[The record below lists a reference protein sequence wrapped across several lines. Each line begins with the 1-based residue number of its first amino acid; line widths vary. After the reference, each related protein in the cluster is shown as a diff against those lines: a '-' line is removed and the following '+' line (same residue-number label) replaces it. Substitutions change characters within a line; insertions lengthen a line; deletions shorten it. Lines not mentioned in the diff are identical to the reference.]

1 MKTGYL
7 TLIFALACAACT
19 PRFYPPKIDV
29 PDGYL
34 YGEGF
39 PRDTA
44 ALASDWWRL
53 FGDTVLDNLVQR
65 ALENNRDVAVA
76 ASRVEEARQ
85 NLGVVRAQ
93 FLPQVGIGVTAE
105 GEYTPQTKIVQT
117 YAVEPSL
124 SWEIALFG
132 QLRNAKRAARAQ
144 IASSEWALRGVR
156 LSLAAEVATTY
167 FTLLEYERDLAIA
180 RRIMEMGFVRGQRVE
195 VLLNAPLK
203 DPIEYKIMGYDIS
216 LRRTEADMVVVL
228 SDSEVNE
235 YLAGGHH
242 HHRHH
247 PGHRHGYCGCGTPEQ
262 APEYPA
268 AGTPGAED
276 DCATADEVISRHSRT
291 IGVAL
296 VGNPNSGKTSLFNA
310 ISGGH
315 EHVGNYSGVTVGA
328 KSGHRYY
335 RGYRFEVT
343 DLPGTYALS
352 AYTPEERYVR
362 SHVAEK
368 TPDVIINS
376 VVASNLER
384 NLYLTTELI
393 DINPR
398 MVVALNMYD
407 ELDSRG
413 SELDYDNLGRML
425 GVPMVPVEA
434 RNGKGIEALL
444 DTVIAVYENQDER
457 VRHIHINMGPVI
469 EEGLRRLKDDMS
481 DYRGE
486 LPKAFPPRYYAMKM
500 LEGDRQVEEQLR
512 GSSRYPEWAEIRDR
526 EAKRIAEALGE
537 DVETAFANQK
547 YGFIQG
553 ALKETY
559 TPGKREEAS
568 ATKLIDTFVTHKLW
582 GFPIFFFLMWL
593 MFWCTFSL
601 GAYPQEWIDTLVGWI
616 GSGVDALLPAG
627 PLRDLLVDGIIGG
640 VGAVIVFLPNIMILY
655 LFISFMED
663 SGYLARAAFI
673 MDRVMH
679 RIGLHGKS
687 FIPLIMGFG
696 CNVPAI
702 MASRTIESRSSRL
715 ITILITPFMSCSA
728 RIPIYLLLAGTFF
741 AADASLVMIGLYV
754 LGVVLAVVTARLMRR
769 FMFPVDE
776 TPFVMELPPYRLPTW
791 KTTLTHM
798 WDKCAQY
805 LRKMG
810 GMILIASM
818 VVWFLSY
825 YPRSE
830 EGGTTAHYENSY
842 LGRLGQSCAPVFTPL
857 GLNWK
862 AGVAL
867 LSGVPAKEIV
877 VSTLGV
883 LYPDGGEAATAP
895 GAGTTE
901 IVTGSGEKI
910 EIEGVPESSIAVI
923 GGADGQTAIRIAENA
938 GAQIGTGTQAGKVTE
953 PAGEDEETVNL
964 TRKLLASGDF
974 TQASA
979 LAFLV
984 FILLYFPCI
993 ATIAAIGA
1001 EAGWKWAAAAVAYN
1015 TVLAWVV
1022 AWAVYRLFMWL

>member
-1 MKTGYL
+1 MRLSELKTGESA
-7 TLIFALACAACT
+7 TIV
-19 PRFYPPKIDV
+19 KV
-29 PDGYL
+29 MGH
-34 YGEGF
+34 GGF
-39 PRDTA
+39 R
-44 ALASDWWRL
+44 
-53 FGDTVLDNLVQR
+53 
-65 ALENNRDVAVA
+65 
-76 ASRVEEARQ
+76 
-85 NLGVVRAQ
+85 
-93 FLPQVGIGVTAE
+93 
-105 GEYTPQTKIVQT
+105 
-117 YAVEPSL
+117 
-124 SWEIALFG
+124 
-132 QLRNAKRAARAQ
+132 
-144 IASSEWALRGVR
+144 
-156 LSLAAEVATTY
+156 
-167 FTLLEYERDLAIA
+167 

-195 VLLNAPLK
+195 VILNAPLK

-216 LRRTEADMVVVL
+216 LRRSEADMVVVL
-228 SDSEVNE
+228 TDDEAGE
-235 YLAGGHH
+235 YLARRER
-242 HHRHH
+242 HRHQH
-247 PGHRHGYCGCGTPEQ
+247 HAHSGECGC
-262 APEYPA
+262 PA
-268 AGTPGAED
+268 AETAPAEIRTEEFGATESD
-276 DCATADEVISRHSRT
+276 EACCASIDEVVARHSRT
-291 IGVAL
+291 IAVAL

-328 KSGHRYY
+328 KIGHRTY
-335 RGYRFEVT
+335 RGYSFEVT

-362 SHVAEK
+362 HHLATK
-368 TPDVIINS
+368 TPDVVINS

-398 MVVALNMYD
+398 MVVALNMFD
-407 ELDSRG
+407 ELQDSG
-413 SELDYDNLGRML
+413 AKLDYDSLGRML

-434 RNGKGIEALL
+434 RNNRGIEALL
-444 DTVIAVYENQDER
+444 DTVIDVFENRDER

-469 EEGLRRLKDDMS
+469 DEGLRKLNGDMS
-481 DYRGE
+481 AFRDE
-486 LPKAFPPRYYAMKM
+486 LPKNFPPRYYAMKM
-500 LEGDRQVEEQLR
+500 LEGDRQAEESLR
-512 GSSRYPEWAEIRDR
+512 GCERYGVWAEIRDR
-526 EAKRIAEALGE
+526 EARRIAGELGE

-553 ALKETY
+553 ALKETF
-559 TPGKREEAS
+559 TPGRREEVTTTAM
-568 ATKLIDTFVTHKLW
+568 IDTFVTHKLW
-582 GFPIFFFLMWL
+582 GFPIFFALMWL

-601 GAYPQEWIDTLVGWI
+601 GAYPQEWIDALVGWI
-616 GSGVDALLPAG
+616 GGAADALLPAG
-627 PLRDLLVDGIIGG
+627 PLRDLLVDGVIGG

-679 RIGLHGKS
+679 RIGVHGKS

-702 MASRTIESRSSRL
+702 MACRTIESRSSRL

-741 AADASLVMIGLYV
+741 AADASMVMIGLYV

-830 EGGTTAHYENSY
+830 EGGTAVHYENSY
-842 LGRLGQSCAPVFTPL
+842 LGRLGQSCAPIFSPL

-883 LYPDGGEAATAP
+883 LYSDGGEAATAP

-910 EIEGVPESSIAVI
+910 EIGNLPEGSIAII

-938 GAQIGTGTQAGKVTE
+938 GAQVSTGTQAGKVAE
-953 PAGEDEETVNL
+953 LPGEDEETVNL
-964 TRKLLASGDF
+964 SRKLLASGDF

>member
-1 MKTGYL
+1 MRLSELKTGESG
-7 TLIFALACAACT
+7 TIV
-19 PRFYPPKIDV
+19 KV
-29 PDGYL
+29 MGH
-34 YGEGF
+34 GGF
-39 PRDTA
+39 R
-44 ALASDWWRL
+44 
-53 FGDTVLDNLVQR
+53 
-65 ALENNRDVAVA
+65 
-76 ASRVEEARQ
+76 
-85 NLGVVRAQ
+85 
-93 FLPQVGIGVTAE
+93 
-105 GEYTPQTKIVQT
+105 
-117 YAVEPSL
+117 
-124 SWEIALFG
+124 
-132 QLRNAKRAARAQ
+132 
-144 IASSEWALRGVR
+144 
-156 LSLAAEVATTY
+156 
-167 FTLLEYERDLAIA
+167 

-216 LRRTEADMVVVL
+216 LRRSEADMVEVL
-228 SDSEVNE
+228 TDSEATE
-235 YLAGGHH
+235 YLEGGHRRHHHEHH
-242 HHRHH
+242 HHHG
-247 PGHRHGYCGCGTPEQ
+247 PGGKPERND
-262 APEYPA
+262 AFGA
-268 AGTPGAED
+268 AESGAE
-276 DCATADEVISRHSRT
+276 CCTSIDEVVTRRTRT
-291 IGVAL
+291 ITVAL

-328 KSGHRYY
+328 KIGSCVY

-362 SHVAEK
+362 HHLAVSI
-368 TPDVIINS
+368 PDVVINS

-407 ELDSRG
+407 ELQASG
-413 SELDYDNLGRML
+413 ATLDYENLGRML

-434 RNGKGIEALL
+434 RNHRGIDTLL
-444 DTVIAVYENQDER
+444 DTVINVYENRDER

-469 EEGLRRLKDDMS
+469 EEGLRRLNGDMS
-481 DYRGE
+481 DHRDE

-500 LEGDRQVEEQLR
+500 LEGDAEAEKSLR
-512 GSSRYPEWAEIRDR
+512 ECRSYPEWAEIRDR
-526 EAKRIAEALGE
+526 EARRITEALGE

-553 ALKETY
+553 ALKETF
-559 TPGKREEAS
+559 TPGRREEVTTTAV
-568 ATKLIDTFVTHKLW
+568 IDTFVTHKLW
-582 GFPIFFFLMWL
+582 GFPIFFALMWF

-601 GAYPQEWIDTLVGWI
+601 GAYPQEWIDALVGWI
-616 GSGVDALLPAG
+616 GGGVDALLPAG

-715 ITILITPFMSCSA
+715 ITIVITPFMSCSA
-728 RIPIYLLLAGTFF
+728 RIPIYLLLTGTFF
-741 AADASLVMIGLYV
+741 AANAGSVMLGLYV
-754 LGVVLAVVTARLMRR
+754 LGIVLAVVTARLMRR
-769 FMFPVDE
+769 FLFPVDE

-805 LRKMG
+805 LKKMG
-810 GMILIASM
+810 GMILIAS
-818 VVWFLSY
+818 VIVWFLSY
-825 YPRSE
+825 YPRTDATA
-830 EGGTTAHYENSY
+830 GTETHYANSY
-842 LGRLGQSCAPVFTPL
+842 LGRLGKGCEPVFSPL
-857 GLNWK
+857 GFSWK
-862 AGVAL
+862 ASVAL
-867 LSGVPAKEIV
+867 LSGLPAKEIV

-883 LYPDGGEAATAP
+883 LYSEGAVTTPAEGEIIGGAD
-895 GAGTTE
+895 GTTE
-901 IVTGSGEKI
+901 IV
-910 EIEGVPESSIAVI
+910 VAESA
-923 GGADGQTAIRIAENA
+923 A
-938 GAQIGTGTQAGKVTE
+938 KE
-953 PAGEDEETVNL
+953 PAESAGDEETASL
-964 TRKLLASGDF
+964 SQRLLASGDF
-974 TQASA
+974 STASA

-984 FILLYFPCI
+984 FILLYVPCI
-993 ATIAAIGA
+993 ATVVAIGS
-1001 EAGWKWAAAAVAYN
+1001 EAGWKWAAASVVYN
-1015 TVLAWVV
+1015 TAMAWLV
-1022 AWAVYRLFMWL
+1022 AWIVYRIVLLF

>member
-1 MKTGYL
+1 MRLSELKTGESG
-7 TLIFALACAACT
+7 TIV
-19 PRFYPPKIDV
+19 KV
-29 PDGYL
+29 MGH
-34 YGEGF
+34 GGF
-39 PRDTA
+39 R
-44 ALASDWWRL
+44 
-53 FGDTVLDNLVQR
+53 
-65 ALENNRDVAVA
+65 
-76 ASRVEEARQ
+76 
-85 NLGVVRAQ
+85 
-93 FLPQVGIGVTAE
+93 
-105 GEYTPQTKIVQT
+105 
-117 YAVEPSL
+117 
-124 SWEIALFG
+124 
-132 QLRNAKRAARAQ
+132 
-144 IASSEWALRGVR
+144 
-156 LSLAAEVATTY
+156 
-167 FTLLEYERDLAIA
+167 

-216 LRRTEADMVVVL
+216 LRRSEADMVEVL
-228 SDSEVNE
+228 TDSEAHE
-235 YLAGGHH
+235 YLAGGGDQRR
-242 HHRHH
+242 HRHE
-247 PGHRHGYCGCGTPEQ
+247 PVGKPEQ
-262 APEYPA
+262 DEELTATEPD
-268 AGTPGAED
+268 AGCCTSI
-276 DCATADEVISRHSRT
+276 DEVVTRRTRT
-291 IGVAL
+291 ITVAL

-328 KSGHRYY
+328 KIGNRIY

-362 SHVAEK
+362 HHLATH
-368 TPDVIINS
+368 TPDVVINS

-398 MVVALNMYD
+398 MVVALNMFD
-407 ELDSRG
+407 ELHASG
-413 SELDYDNLGRML
+413 ATLDYENLGRML

-434 RNGKGIEALL
+434 RNNRGIDTLL
-444 DTVIAVYENQDER
+444 DTVIDVYENRDER

-469 EEGLRRLKDDMS
+469 EEGLRRLNGDMS
-481 DYRGE
+481 EHRGE

-500 LEGDRQVEEQLR
+500 LEGDAEAEKSLR
-512 GSSRYPEWAEIRDR
+512 ECSRYPEWAEIRDR
-526 EAKRIAEALGE
+526 EARRITEALGE

-553 ALKETY
+553 ALKETF
-559 TPGKREEAS
+559 TPGRREEVTTTAV
-568 ATKLIDTFVTHKLW
+568 IDTFVTHKLW
-582 GFPIFFFLMWL
+582 GFPIFFALMWF

-601 GAYPQEWIDTLVGWI
+601 GAYPQEWIDALVGWI
-616 GSGVDALLPAG
+616 GSGMDALLPAG

-741 AADASLVMIGLYV
+741 AANAGSVMLGLYV
-754 LGVVLAVVTARLMRR
+754 LGIVLAVVTARLMRR
-769 FMFPVDE
+769 FLFPVDE

-805 LRKMG
+805 LKKMG
-810 GMILIASM
+810 GMILIASV

-825 YPRSE
+825 YPRTE
-830 EGGTTAHYENSY
+830 ESAGTEAHYENSY
-842 LGRLGQSCAPVFTPL
+842 LGRLGKGCEPVFSPL
-857 GLNWK
+857 GFNWK
-862 AGVAL
+862 ASVAL
-867 LSGVPAKEIV
+867 LSGLPAKEIV

-883 LYPDGGEAATAP
+883 LYSEGAATTP
-895 GAGTTE
+895 AGTE
-901 IVTGSGEKI
+901 I
-910 EIEGVPESSIAVI
+910 I
-923 GGADGQTAIRIAENA
+923 GGADGPTEIVIAES
-938 GAQIGTGTQAGKVTE
+938 VTE
-953 PAGEDEETVNL
+953 KFAEPTGEEETTSL
-964 TRKLLASGDF
+964 SQRLLASGDF
-974 TQASA
+974 STASA

-984 FILLYFPCI
+984 FILLYVPCI
-993 ATIAAIGA
+993 ATVVAIGA
-1001 EAGWKWAAAAVAYN
+1001 EAGWKWAAASVIYN
-1015 TVLAWVV
+1015 TALAWFM
-1022 AWAVYRLFMWL
+1022 AWIVYRIALIF

>member
-1 MKTGYL
+1 MRLSELKTGESG
-7 TLIFALACAACT
+7 TIV
-19 PRFYPPKIDV
+19 KV
-29 PDGYL
+29 MGH
-34 YGEGF
+34 GGF
-39 PRDTA
+39 R
-44 ALASDWWRL
+44 
-53 FGDTVLDNLVQR
+53 
-65 ALENNRDVAVA
+65 
-76 ASRVEEARQ
+76 
-85 NLGVVRAQ
+85 
-93 FLPQVGIGVTAE
+93 
-105 GEYTPQTKIVQT
+105 
-117 YAVEPSL
+117 
-124 SWEIALFG
+124 
-132 QLRNAKRAARAQ
+132 
-144 IASSEWALRGVR
+144 
-156 LSLAAEVATTY
+156 
-167 FTLLEYERDLAIA
+167 
-180 RRIMEMGFVRGQRVE
+180 RRIMEMGFVHGQRVE

-216 LRRTEADMVVVL
+216 LRRSEADMVEVL
-228 SDSEVNE
+228 TDSEATE
-235 YLAGGHH
+235 YLEGGHRRHHHEH
-242 HHRHH
+242 HHRG
-247 PGHRHGYCGCGTPEQ
+247 PGGDPERND
-262 APEYPA
+262 AFGA
-268 AGTPGAED
+268 AEPGAG
-276 DCATADEVISRHSRT
+276 CCTSIDEVVTRRTRT
-291 IGVAL
+291 ITVAL

-328 KSGHRYY
+328 KIGSRVY

-362 SHVAEK
+362 RHLAAS
-368 TPDVIINS
+368 TPDVVINS

-407 ELDSRG
+407 ELQASG
-413 SELDYDNLGRML
+413 ATLDYENLGRML

-434 RNGKGIEALL
+434 RNHRGIDTLL
-444 DTVIAVYENQDER
+444 DTVIDVYENRDER

-469 EEGLRRLKDDMS
+469 EEGLRRLNGDMS
-481 DYRGE
+481 DHRDE

-500 LEGDRQVEEQLR
+500 LEGDAEAEKSLR
-512 GSSRYPEWAEIRDR
+512 ECRSYPEWAEIRDR
-526 EAKRIAEALGE
+526 EARRITEALGE

-553 ALKETY
+553 ALKETF
-559 TPGKREEAS
+559 TPGRREEVTTTAM
-568 ATKLIDTFVTHKLW
+568 IDTFVTHKLW
-582 GFPIFFFLMWL
+582 GFPIFFALMWL

-601 GAYPQEWIDTLVGWI
+601 GAYPQEWIDALVGWI
-616 GSGVDALLPAG
+616 GGGVDALLPAG

-728 RIPIYLLLAGTFF
+728 RIPIYLLLTGTFF
-741 AADASLVMIGLYV
+741 AANAGSVMLGLYV
-754 LGVVLAVVTARLMRR
+754 LGIVLAVVTARLMRR
-769 FMFPVDE
+769 FLFPVDE

-805 LRKMG
+805 LKKMG
-810 GMILIASM
+810 GMILIAS
-818 VVWFLSY
+818 VIVWFLSY
-825 YPRSE
+825 YPRTDE
-830 EGGTTAHYENSY
+830 TAGTETHYANSY
-842 LGRLGQSCAPVFTPL
+842 LGRLGKGCEPVFSPL
-857 GLNWK
+857 GFNWK
-862 AGVAL
+862 ASVAL
-867 LSGVPAKEIV
+867 LSGLPAKEIV

-883 LYPDGGEAATAP
+883 LYSEGAVTTPAEGEIIGGAD
-895 GAGTTE
+895 GTTE
-901 IVTGSGEKI
+901 IV
-910 EIEGVPESSIAVI
+910 VAESA
-923 GGADGQTAIRIAENA
+923 A
-938 GAQIGTGTQAGKVTE
+938 KE
-953 PAGEDEETVNL
+953 PAGDEETASL
-964 TRKLLASGDF
+964 SQRLLASGDF
-974 TQASA
+974 STASA

-984 FILLYFPCI
+984 FILLYVPCI
-993 ATIAAIGA
+993 ATVVAIGS
-1001 EAGWKWAAAAVAYN
+1001 EAGWKWAAASVVYN
-1015 TVLAWVV
+1015 TAMAWLV
-1022 AWAVYRLFMWL
+1022 AWIVYHIVLLF

>member
-1 MKTGYL
+1 MRLSELKTGESATIL
-7 TLIFALACAACT
+7 KVT
-19 PRFYPPKIDV
+19 
-29 PDGYL
+29 GH
-34 YGEGF
+34 GGF
-39 PRDTA
+39 R
-44 ALASDWWRL
+44 
-53 FGDTVLDNLVQR
+53 
-65 ALENNRDVAVA
+65 
-76 ASRVEEARQ
+76 
-85 NLGVVRAQ
+85 
-93 FLPQVGIGVTAE
+93 
-105 GEYTPQTKIVQT
+105 
-117 YAVEPSL
+117 
-124 SWEIALFG
+124 
-132 QLRNAKRAARAQ
+132 
-144 IASSEWALRGVR
+144 
-156 LSLAAEVATTY
+156 
-167 FTLLEYERDLAIA
+167 

-195 VLLNAPLK
+195 VILNAPLK

-216 LRRTEADMVVVL
+216 LRRSEADMVVVL
-228 SDSEVNE
+228 SDSEVSE
-235 YLAGGHH
+235 YLAGGGAHGHH
-242 HHRHH
+242 HHHHDCPEHHRHH
-247 PGHRHGYCGCGTPEQ
+247 HKHCGCDPAAQ
-262 APEYPA
+262 EYPA
-268 AGTPGAED
+268 AETPGPQD
-276 DCATADEVISRHSRT
+276 DCATIDEVVQRHSRT
-291 IGVAL
+291 ISVAL

-328 KSGHRYY
+328 KIGHRMY

-362 SHVAEK
+362 SHIAEK

-398 MVVALNMYD
+398 MVVALNMFD
-407 ELDSRG
+407 ELNSRG
-413 SELDYDNLGRML
+413 SELDYENLGRML

-434 RNGKGIEALL
+434 RNGKGIEQLL

-469 EEGLRRLKDDMS
+469 EEGLQRLKNDMS

-500 LEGDRQVEEQLR
+500 LEGDRQVEEQLHDR
-512 GSSRYPEWAEIRDR
+512 SRYPEWVAIRDR
-526 EAKRIAEALGE
+526 EARRIAEALGE
-537 DVETAFANQK
+537 DMETAFANQK

-568 ATKLIDTFVTHKLW
+568 TTALIDTFVTHKLW
-582 GFPIFFFLMWL
+582 GFPIFFFLMWF

-601 GAYPQEWIDTLVGWI
+601 GAYPQEWIDALVGWI
-616 GSGVDALLPAG
+616 GGAVDYLMPAG
-627 PLRDLLVDGIIGG
+627 PLRDLLVDGVIGG

-702 MASRTIESRSSRL
+702 MACRTIESRSSRL

-741 AADASLVMIGLYV
+741 AGNAGLVMVGLYV
-754 LGVVLAVVTARLMRR
+754 LGVLLAVVTARLMRR

-776 TPFVMELPPYRLPTW
+776 TPFVMELPPYRMPTW
-791 KTTLTHM
+791 KTTLSHM

-810 GMILIASM
+810 GMILIASV

-825 YPRSE
+825 YPRTESGNTPE
-830 EGGTTAHYENSY
+830 HYENSY
-842 LGRLGQSCAPVFTPL
+842 LGRLGQSCEPIFSPL

-883 LYPDGGEAATAP
+883 LYSEGADAGSASSPRSTGMIEVITASDRETDTTKLSISELQDGK
-895 GAGTTE
+895 
-901 IVTGSGEKI
+901 V
-910 EIEGVPESSIAVI
+910 AVI
-923 GGADGQTAIRIAENA
+923 GGADGPTAIYIAETGGNA
-938 GAQIGTGTQAGKVTE
+938 AEAGVRATATDI
-953 PAGEDEETVNL
+953 PAVDEDQEMASL
-964 TRKLLASGDF
+964 SQRLAASGDF
-974 TQASA
+974 TTASA

-993 ATIAAIGA
+993 ASVVAIGS
-1001 EAGWKWAAAAVAYN
+1001 EAGWKWAVAAVVYD
-1015 TVLAWVV
+1015 TVLAWVA
-1022 AWAVYRLFMWL
+1022 AWATYHFVMWL